1 MLSELRV
8 REFMELLASKA
19 PAPGGGSSAGL
30 EGAQGAALVCMVCEL
45 TIGRKKYASVEP
57 EMQEVLAQ
65 AQTLRDQL
73 LELMER
79 DARSYDAVMAAYQLP
94 KDTPEQ
100 KERRSAA
107 IQEGLKGA
115 TLVPMQTLE
124 ACVHVLRLAPVVVE
138 KGNLN
143 AVSDGG
149 AGVLSAYAG
158 MLTAA
163 INVRINLNAIKDTA
177 FVQEMEQK
185 MQALVAEGEA
195 AKAEAWQILQAKL
208 GLDLKF
214 E

>member
-1 MLSELRV
+1 
-8 REFMELLASKA
+8 
-19 PAPGGGSSAGL
+19 
-30 EGAQGAALVCMVCEL
+30 
-45 TIGRKKYASVEP
+45 
-57 EMQEVLAQ
+57 MQEVLAQ
-65 AQTLRDQL
+65 ARAWRDQL

-94 KDTPEQ
+94 KDTAEQ
-100 KERRSAA
+100 KERRTAA
-107 IQEGLKGA
+107 IQEGLQGA

-124 ACVHVLRLAPVVVE
+124 ACVEVLRLATVVVE

-177 FVQEMEQK
+177 FVQEMEAK
-185 MQALVAEGEA
+185 MEALVAEGEA
-195 AKAEAWQILQAKL
+195 ARARAWQILQTKL
-208 GLDLKF
+208 GL
-214 E
+214 EI